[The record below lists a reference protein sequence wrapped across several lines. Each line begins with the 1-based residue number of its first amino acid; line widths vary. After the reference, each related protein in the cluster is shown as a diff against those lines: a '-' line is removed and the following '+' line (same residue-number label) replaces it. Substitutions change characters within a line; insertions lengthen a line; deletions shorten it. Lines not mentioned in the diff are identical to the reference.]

1 MQEDFMKKLTLIA
14 IAAAIAAAFALV
26 PAVALAGG
34 SKDRD
39 AIIKRGVCT
48 VSSTSKPKA
57 KPDNGW
63 IEAEFEVDQNVAG
76 KRWRVTITRNGVA
89 VFSGIRRT
97 AGPSGS
103 FEVRRLLAN
112 SAGADRIVA
121 KARALSGGESCRAAV
136 TL

>member
-1 MQEDFMKKLTLIA
+1 MKKLTLIG
-14 IAAAIAAAFALV
+14 IGAAIAAAFALV
-26 PAVALAGG
+26 PAAALAGG

-39 AIIKRGVCT
+39 ATIKQGVCT
-48 VSSTSKPKA
+48 VSSTSKLKA
-57 KPDNGW
+57 KPDDGR
-63 IEAEFEVDQNVAG
+63 IEAEFEVDQNRVG
-76 KRWRVTITRNGVA
+76 KRWRVTITRNGVV

-121 KARALSGGESCRAAV
+121 KARALAGGESCRAAV